1 MGGQEVAENLEAG
14 LCTEGGEAVGGAGDE
29 EWIRFWH
36 TSIFAEIR
44 KLVKLFLSF
53 NLFSGTRILT
63 VGRFPKSGNG
73 CFFGFDRFSA
83 AWDNF
88 CFWGYD
94 DLL

>member
-1 MGGQEVAENLEAG
+1 VDPVLAYFHICGNIEACQA
-14 LCTEGGEAVGGAGDE
+14 LS
-29 EWIRFWH
+29 F
-36 TSIFAEIR
+36 
-44 KLVKLFLSF
+44 FLSTYF
-53 NLFSGTRILT
+53 RELASYT